1 MFYAHALF
9 RKPPQGLT
17 PAITFSIALA
27 LGASGALGA
36 LSMNIMRSGTYSRR
50 ISTSFLLIAIFFQVI
65 SCLNGYI
72 HRSPSAA
79 DWGVFAVQV
88 LAPIFLILSP
98 HRNEILVFTLRTA
111 VVFAFCDLFVNVVTY
126 TGVARLSEKSGDY
139 SSYGIHYLGLPGNSL
154 AEGLVAFLAITY
166 ISSRIPQSI
175 GRWEFLA
182 RILLLGLLFFSEFL
196 IKARSDLGISIVSAA
211 LLAFRNSNRF
221 SMALVA
227 SIVSVIFLAAT
238 FFHNPY
244 NTDDTIRANLMQ
256 RGFTASEHNIFIG
269 QGARYRATSDL
280 VGNFRTL
287 NAAGIT
293 ESGTLDYAIAYGALS
308 TISLYLSFFF
318 ALSAK
323 RYHQTIAAVMLAC
336 LTGALAINGGLS
348 SFLGSIALY
357 ISLII
362 CQRDEW
368 WSFGPES
375 SSL

>member
-1 MFYAHALF
+1 
-9 RKPPQGLT
+9 
-17 PAITFSIALA
+17 
-27 LGASGALGA
+27 
-36 LSMNIMRSGTYSRR
+36 
-50 ISTSFLLIAIFFQVI
+50 
-65 SCLNGYI
+65 
-72 HRSPSAA
+72 
-79 DWGVFAVQV
+79 VFAVQV

-98 HRNEILVFTLRTA
+98 HRDNILIFTLRTA
-111 VVFAFCDLFVNVVTY
+111 VLFAFCDLFVNVATY
-126 TGVARLSEKSGDY
+126 TGLAKLSEKSGNY
-139 SSYGIHYLGLPGNSL
+139 FSYGIHYLGLPGNSL
-154 AEGLVAFLAITY
+154 AEGLIAFLAITY

-182 RILLLGLLFFSEFL
+182 RISLLGLLFFSEFL
-196 IKARSDLGISIVSAA
+196 IKARSDLGISIVSAT

-221 SMALVA
+221 PMVLVA

-238 FFHNPY
+238 FFHDPY
-244 NTDDTIRANLMQ
+244 NTDDSIRANLMR
-256 RGFTASEHNIFIG
+256 RGLVASEHRIWIG

-287 NAAGIT
+287 STAGIT
-293 ESGTLDYAIAYGALS
+293 ESGTLDYAIAYGILS
-308 TISLYLSFFF
+308 TISLYISFFF

-323 RYHQTIAAVMLAC
+323 RYYQTTAAVMLAC

-348 SFLGSIALY
+348 SFLGSITLY

-368 WSFGPES
+368 WSFGRES